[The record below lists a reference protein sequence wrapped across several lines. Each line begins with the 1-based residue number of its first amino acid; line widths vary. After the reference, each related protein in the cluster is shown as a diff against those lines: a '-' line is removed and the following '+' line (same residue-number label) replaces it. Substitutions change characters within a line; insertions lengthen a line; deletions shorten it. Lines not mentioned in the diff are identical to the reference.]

1 MSLVDPV
8 IPICSTKNDRNHAAI
23 MNDFFTASAS
33 DEAYR
38 SNVRAAHSYR
48 PSHSRSRSAHS
59 HTSQHSSAEDMAA
72 QIAMP
77 AQDPTA
83 IGLQPPNFP
92 QTQNSKSN
100 NLYQDTQTVQPS
112 FSSSGNT
119 MSPSISSYHEHAT
132 PETFLSDQGYT
143 DISQY
148 TTPGFE
154 EDLLDA
160 QMNMNFLTVDAISNF
175 NNYSNTSML
184 SHNSSGPSSVNA
196 SNNNFLAPDFSTT
209 YMSPSLTTHSSPGSS
224 NECLANPSLIS
235 APSQNSGAASR
246 PFSPGMDTDHPHG
259 MSLPEQQRSPALTGS
274 PGDGFLGVPQ
284 DRPANFTS
292 PVVRIENFSR
302 DESPARTDVGRNN
315 RSLGNK
321 RSGNHLSPHDAED
334 ESEDEQGQSFVQEV
348 PIRTVKVA
356 APLRGEDGSWA
367 RNANSG
373 HVGISPEERKDMH
386 DYIPTLKEQEDQ
398 RLMEEKNIEVAE
410 WLTRSEVGSEAGEPE
425 GRPRRKKPSTSGR
438 RRARSTNDIM
448 SRRQEGLGV
457 QFPPF
462 DIPGPGLNIHVESDD
477 EGFDLSDGEEDET
490 KTPSSP
496 PAQVEIEHVRDED
509 SYFPQMPR
517 SVEPENL
524 PPHVRPWHDG
534 PRVPETTDGKY
545 QPDTSN
551 AAMMKFRQRARDL
564 ETASLAATLGSHRR
578 KSESEIGSVWQ
589 VSGIS
594 KHVGPD
600 ADAGKPKEK
609 LRARKGSLLESLK
622 RHPSSLL
629 KRKGSHPNHPSQQ
642 GIAFPSPPALSLE
655 TKINIPPK
663 RSGSWGRSKSPK
675 PDGSP
680 TALFKDHGSLAPG
693 TNLFTNAKNA
703 IRRSRSRSDIG
714 SKTPGLSD
722 LMRTHGG
729 PPTLSLVTPANE
741 VDTTNPSPRGAEG
754 SGDEEDADFEDGGQ
768 DGVIMELKV
777 RSDPIIPTVDGFRAH
792 ARLLNPRLDEYMIE
806 RIAQEQNRR
815 YKKLLDLKVKH
826 LKAIKEKNCGAKG
839 YCIALGGQ
847 SKILPPRTNNKE
859 GEASFAGF
867 QIVVSSEDEIDPSEE
882 GTIIPKPLPPG
893 FPIPPVKRMPA
904 EFECPLC
911 FKVKKFYKPSDWT
924 KHVYEDLQPFTCT
937 FPNCGEPMSF
947 KRKADWVRHENERH
961 RQLEKW
967 VCNRQNCGHTCY
979 RKDNFVQHLVRE
991 HKVPEPKARTG
1002 RAAHAANN
1010 IQISLHA
1017 WQMGE
1022 EVFSGPGDISDK
1034 VWALVEACRQD
1045 TTKQPKN
1052 EPCRFCGNICASWKK
1067 LTVHLAKHL
1076 EQISLPILP
1085 LVESKPLNADSIISP
1100 VEKPQT
1106 HRPRATSSAAPSN
1119 SSKYHQNLSVNSSYS
1134 SYNQDAPSSA
1144 TSNIMH
1150 TYPPPQFQSFRPQA
1164 QPQPQAAN
1172 YGGDMTSGF
1181 AVRSYPGLQGQS
1193 RLDPNQYASNGYTP
1207 SITPPVTDYAQSGQV
1222 FHSPVEAGP
1231 FGSDLP
1237 TNLYAYNGPIGPE
1250 FSGGMAVTG
1259 NMQHDPVEGGGQY
1272 RTGQYPLP
1280 SSYPRAQQ
1288 QQGYPYQG

>member
-1 MSLVDPV
+1 
-8 IPICSTKNDRNHAAI
+8 

-77 AQDPTA
+77 AQDPAA

-92 QTQNSKSN
+92 QTQSSKSN

-196 SNNNFLAPDFSTT
+196 SNNNLLAPDFSTT

-348 PIRTVKVA
+348 PIRTVQVA
-356 APLRGEDGSWA
+356 APLRGEDGSWV

-410 WLTRSEVGSEAGEPE
+410 WLTRSEVGSEAG
-425 GRPRRKKPSTSGR
+425 
-438 RRARSTNDIM
+438 
-448 SRRQEGLGV
+448 
-457 QFPPF
+457 
-462 DIPGPGLNIHVESDD
+462 
-477 EGFDLSDGEEDET
+477 
-490 KTPSSP
+490 
-496 PAQVEIEHVRDED
+496 
-509 SYFPQMPR
+509 
-517 SVEPENL
+517 
-524 PPHVRPWHDG
+524 
-534 PRVPETTDGKY
+534 
-545 QPDTSN
+545 
-551 AAMMKFRQRARDL
+551 
-564 ETASLAATLGSHRR
+564 SHRR

-600 ADAGKPKEK
+600 ADA
-609 LRARKGSLLESLK
+609 
-622 RHPSSLL
+622 
-629 KRKGSHPNHPSQQ
+629 
-642 GIAFPSPPALSLE
+642 
-655 TKINIPPK
+655 
-663 RSGSWGRSKSPK
+663 
-675 PDGSP
+675 
-680 TALFKDHGSLAPG
+680 
-693 TNLFTNAKNA
+693 
-703 IRRSRSRSDIG
+703 
-714 SKTPGLSD
+714 
-722 LMRTHGG
+722 
-729 PPTLSLVTPANE
+729 VTPANE

-806 RIAQEQNRR
+806 RIAQEQTRR

-1002 RAAHAANN
+1002 RAAQAANN